1 MTNLSFTPYESI
13 DENIH
18 FPPRFHFSENSLW
31 LYLQRA
37 QHNLSC
43 KFKAFPINKET
54 NVKLTNKGV
63 PFLLKK
69 MLEIDLIFTIKS
81 FFSRKKYFDS
91 ILIVSKF

>member
-1 MTNLSFTPYESI
+1 MKIPFGYTFRERNTTFLANL
-13 DENIH
+13 
-18 FPPRFHFSENSLW
+18 
-31 LYLQRA
+31 
-37 QHNLSC
+37 
-43 KFKAFPINKET
+43 KAFPIYKET

-91 ILIVSKF
+91 ILIVFKF

>member
-1 MTNLSFTPYESI
+1 MSNRRKYPLSTEVHFT
-13 DENIH
+13 
-18 FPPRFHFSENSLW
+18 ENSLW
-31 LYLQRA
+31 LQLQR
-37 QHNLSC
+37 HNLSR
-43 KFKAFPINKET
+43 KFKAFPIYKET

>member
-1 MTNLSFTPYESI
+1 MKIPFGYTFRERNTTFLANL
-13 DENIH
+13 
-18 FPPRFHFSENSLW
+18 
-31 LYLQRA
+31 
-37 QHNLSC
+37 
-43 KFKAFPINKET
+43 KAFPIYKET
-54 NVKLTNKGV
+54 NVKLTNKGL